1 MSLDKKFQ
9 IVSSL
14 IRTLPIDGPLIVSD
28 DIKLKMY
35 ALFKQATVGNNCIEK
50 PFILNIKE
58 RKKWYSWNDLKNK
71 DKDSSKLE
79 YIQEFKKIVKE
90 AMASGKYSDIDLQQF
105 QISPQDLKIL
115 IDYIL
120 IDNN

>member
-1 MSLDKKFQ
+1 MSLDEKFK
-9 IVSSL
+9 IVSNL
-14 IRTLPIDGPLIVSD
+14 IRTLPLEGPLVISD
-28 DIKLKMY
+28 DTKLKMY
-35 ALFKQATVGNNCIEK
+35 ALFKQATVGDNCIEK

-58 RKKWYSWNDLKNK
+58 RKKWHSWNCLKNK

-90 AMASGKYSDIDLQQF
+90 AISSGKYSDADLKQF
-105 QISPQDLKIL
+105 QIAPRDLKIL